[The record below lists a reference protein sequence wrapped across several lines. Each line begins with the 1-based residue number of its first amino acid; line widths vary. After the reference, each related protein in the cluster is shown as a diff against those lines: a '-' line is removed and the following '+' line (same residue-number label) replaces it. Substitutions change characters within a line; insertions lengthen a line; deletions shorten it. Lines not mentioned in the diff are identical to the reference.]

1 MGDSHKPLL
10 RFNEFARVV
19 HRTQRNICLHLP
31 VYCKRCYEGHKDT
44 LDTWQSSGRD
54 SELSLPRDQVQS
66 PVGELTCSS
75 KKKKKGYRCNRCTT
89 WWKKEML
96 RERDGESGVAFPGS
110 LWARLQHLQVF
121 TNSEALWSLCFC
133 VFKEPSLHRHDWLN
147 HWP

>member
-75 KKKKKGYRCNRCTT
+75 KTKKKDIDVTDVQPDGRKKCLGKGMGKVVWRSQALSEHASSTSRFSPTQKPSDPCAFVF
-89 WWKKEML
+89 L
-96 RERDGESGVAFPGS
+96 R
-110 LWARLQHLQVF
+110 
-121 TNSEALWSLCFC
+121 
-133 VFKEPSLHRHDWLN
+133 SLHYIDMID
-147 HWP
+147 